1 MNEWILGHHGKPRN
15 EEADDLAKEGSNGVH
30 SDKTVGIG
38 FVVGK
43 EAIRRHLI
51 QEPVQVENL

>member
-1 MNEWILGHHGKPRN
+1 MNGYSDIMENREMRKL
-15 EEADDLAKEGSNGVH
+15 DDLAKEGTNGVH

-43 EAIRRHLI
+43 EAIRRHLR